1 MIKDIVVS
9 LNASIIIDAI
19 FVIVVLA
26 LGLILAKKLGE
37 FIQKLFEKTRIDQ
50 ATKNLGWHT
59 FFERYKTRLSI
70 SKFMALIFQVYILLI
85 TVMISVE
92 ILGLINLSKFFLGI
106 IEYYPNIFISAI
118 IFLIAVFIAEFS
130 QKIVYTEAD
139 LKYTNALGVLI
150 SSTTWL
156 LAILVILYQ
165 LKIVPELIMTLFTGV
180 TLALALS
187 FGIAFGLGGQDLA
200 KRLLKKIEKKIK

>member
-50 ATKNLGWHT
+50 AIKNLGWHT

-92 ILGLINLSKFFLGI
+92 ILGLMNLSKFFLGI

-156 LAILVILYQ
+156 LAILAILYQ